1 MQVNEER
8 EKEKER
14 EREGERQRERERER
28 KKTQGTILYV
38 FATLLKKT
46 YTGLYVLVPPKAGM
60 LTEIV

>member
-1 MQVNEER
+1 M
-8 EKEKER
+8 KR
-14 EREGERQRERERER
+14 ERKRKSERVRERERER

>member
-14 EREGERQRERERER
+14 ESASERERER